1 MNLHFSL
8 DHTNILIVQN
18 KHMCTLLYCCV
29 LYESPFLFRSH
40 KHFDCAEK
48 HMCSLLYVHFT
59 LLLSYM
65 NLHFSLDHTN
75 IMIVHRNTC
84 ALYFTAVLYESPFLF
99 RSHKHYDCAEKH
111 MCTLL
116 YCCPIWMN
124 LHFSLDHTN
133 ILIVQRNTCA
143 LYFTAVLYEPPFLF
157 RSHKHFDCAEKHM
170 CTLLYCCPIWTS
182 ISL

>member
-1 MNLHFSL
+1 MLFTLLLFYMNLHFSL
-8 DHTNILIVQN
+8 DHTNILIVQ
-18 KHMCTLLYCCV
+18 
-29 LYESPFLFRSH
+29 
-40 KHFDCAEK
+40 
-48 HMCSLLYVHFT
+48 
-59 LLLSYM
+59 
-65 NLHFSLDHTN
+65 
-75 IMIVHRNTC
+75 RNTC
-84 ALYFTAVLYESPFLF
+84 ALYVTAVLYEPPFLF

-116 YCCPIWMN
+116 YCCPIWTSISLWITQTLWLCRETHVYFTLLLSYMN

-143 LYFTAVLYEPPFLF
+143 LYFTAVLYESPFLF